1 MPPTNAAPNLTTPT
15 PPSTPTT
22 PTVPAIEIR
31 ETGGP
36 DVLLPV
42 DRPAPSAPGDGQI
55 LVQLAA
61 AGVNFIDIYR
71 REGRY
76 PLPLPAV
83 PGEEGSGTVLAVGPG
98 VTRFAVGDR
107 VAWTTVLGSYAGQV
121 LVPEDKA
128 IVVPDGIDLHT
139 AAAALVQGMTAHY
152 LVNDSYRAQPGETVL
167 VHAAAGGV
175 GLLLTQLLKRRDVR
189 VLGTVSSPEKQKL
202 AEANGV
208 DDVIRYDGNGNG
220 NGGQDLAAE
229 VRRLTAGEG
238 VHAVYDGVGA
248 ATFDAS
254 LDSLRRRG
262 TLVLFGG
269 ASGPVPPV
277 DVMRLLWG
285 GSLTLTRPYLEHFR
299 ATVEEFT
306 WRAGEV
312 FAQIADGTLRIT
324 IGGTY
329 PLARARDAHADLAA
343 RRTTG
348 KLLLV
353 P

>member
-1 MPPTNAAPNLTTPT
+1 MTTQTAAL
-15 PPSTPTT
+15 
-22 PTVPAIEIR
+22 VPAIEIR

-42 DRPAPSAPGDGQI
+42 DRPAPGEPGEGRI
-55 LVQLAA
+55 LVALAA

-76 PLPLPAV
+76 PLSLPAV

-98 VTRFAVGDR
+98 ITRFAVGDR
-107 VAWTTVLGSYAGQV
+107 VAWTTVPGSYAGQV
-121 LVPEDKA
+121 LVPEEKA
-128 IVVPDGIDLHT
+128 VVVPDGIDLHT

-152 LVNDSYRAQPGETVL
+152 LVNDSYRAREGETVL

-175 GLLLTQLLKRRDVR
+175 GLLLTQLLKRRGVR
-189 VLGTVSSPEKQKL
+189 VIGTVSTDEKESL
-202 AEANGV
+202 ATANGV
-208 DDVIRYDGNGNG
+208 DEVIRYDRRP
-220 NGGQDLAAE
+220 DVAAE
-229 VRRLTAGEG
+229 VRRLTGDEG
-238 VHAVYDGVGA
+238 VHAAYDGVGA

-285 GSLTLTRPYLEHFR
+285 GSLTVTRPYLEHFR

-312 FAQIADGTLRIT
+312 FAGIADGTLRIT
-324 IGGTY
+324 VGGTY

>member
-1 MPPTNAAPNLTTPT
+1 MH
-15 PPSTPTT
+15 
-22 PTVPAIEIR
+22 AIEIR
-31 ETGGP
+31 RTGGP
-36 DVLLPV
+36 EVQTYGEKPDPE
-42 DRPAPSAPGDGQI
+42 PGEGQI
-55 LVQLAA
+55 LVELAA
-61 AGVNFIDIYR
+61 AGVNFIDLYR

-83 PGEEGSGTVLAVGPG
+83 PGEEGSGVVLATGPG
-98 VTRFAVGDR
+98 VSRFAPGDR
-107 VAWTTVLGSYAGQV
+107 VAWTTVLGSYASRV
-121 LVPEDKA
+121 VVPEDKA
-128 IVVPDGIDLHT
+128 IAVPDTIDLRT
-139 AAAALVQGMTAHY
+139 AGGVLVQGMTAHY
-152 LVNDSYRAQPGETVL
+152 LVNDSYPARAGDTVL

-175 GLLLTQLLKRRDVR
+175 GLLLTQLLKRRGVR
-189 VLGTVSSPEKQKL
+189 VIGTVSTAEKEKL
-202 AEANGV
+202 AREHGA
-208 DDVIRYDGNGNG
+208 DEIIRSTGTGE
-220 NGGQDLAAE
+220 LAAE
-229 VRRLTAGEG
+229 VRRLTGGEG
-238 VHAVYDGVGA
+238 VHAVYDGIGA

-254 LDSLRRRG
+254 LDALRTRG

-269 ASGPVPPV
+269 ASGAVPPV

-299 ATVEEFT
+299 ATTEEFE

-312 FAQIADGTLRIT
+312 FAGIADGTLRVT

-329 PLARARDAHADLAA
+329 PLAEAHRAHADLAA

>member
-1 MPPTNAAPNLTTPT
+1 MTLQPEANTAA
-15 PPSTPTT
+15 T

-42 DRPAPSAPGDGQI
+42 DRPAPGAPGEDQI
-55 LVQLAA
+55 LVELAA

-83 PGEEGSGTVLAVGPG
+83 PGEEGSGIVLAVGPG
-98 VTRFAVGDR
+98 VTRFSAGDP

-121 LVPEDKA
+121 LVPEEKA
-128 IVVPDGIDLHT
+128 IVVPDGVDLRI

-167 VHAAAGGV
+167 MHAAAGGV
-175 GLLLTQLLKRRDVR
+175 GLLLTQLLKQRGVR
-189 VLGTVSSPEKQKL
+189 VIGTVSSPEKAEL
-202 AEANGV
+202 AAANGV
-208 DDVIRYDGNGNG
+208 DDVIRYERCK
-220 NGGQDLAAE
+220 DLAAE
-229 VRRLTAGEG
+229 VRSLTDGEG

-306 WRAGEV
+306 WRASEV
-312 FAQIADGTLRIT
+312 FAAIADGTLRIT

-329 PLARARDAHADLAA
+329 PLARAREAHADLAA

>member
-1 MPPTNAAPNLTTPT
+1 MH
-15 PPSTPTT
+15 
-22 PTVPAIEIR
+22 AIEIR
-31 ETGGP
+31 RTGGP
-36 DVLLPV
+36 EVQTYGEKPDPE
-42 DRPAPSAPGDGQI
+42 PGEGQI
-55 LVQLAA
+55 LVELAA
-61 AGVNFIDIYR
+61 AGVNFIDLYR

-83 PGEEGSGTVLAVGPG
+83 PGEEGSGVVLATGPG
-98 VTRFAVGDR
+98 VSRFAPGDR
-107 VAWTTVLGSYAGQV
+107 VAWTTVLGSYASRV
-121 LVPEDKA
+121 VVPEDKA
-128 IVVPDGIDLHT
+128 IAVPDTIDLRT
-139 AAAALVQGMTAHY
+139 AGGVLVQGMTAHY
-152 LVNDSYRAQPGETVL
+152 LVNDSYPARAGDTVL

-175 GLLLTQLLKRRDVR
+175 GLLLTQLLKRRGVR
-189 VLGTVSSPEKQKL
+189 VIGTVSTAEKEKL
-202 AEANGV
+202 AREHGA
-208 DDVIRYDGNGNG
+208 DEIIRSTGTG
-220 NGGQDLAAE
+220 DLAAE
-229 VRRLTAGEG
+229 VRLLTGGEG
-238 VHAVYDGVGA
+238 VHAVYDGIGA

-254 LDSLRRRG
+254 LGALRTRG

-269 ASGPVPPV
+269 AGGAVPPV

-299 ATVEEFT
+299 ATTEEFE

-312 FAQIADGTLRIT
+312 FAGIADGTLRVT

-329 PLARARDAHADLAA
+329 PLAEAHRAHADLAA

>member
-1 MPPTNAAPNLTTPT
+1 MPPRTTT
-15 PPSTPTT
+15 STSTI
-22 PTVPAIEIR
+22 PAIEIR

-42 DRPAPSAPGDGQI
+42 DRPAPGEPGEGHI
-55 LVQLAA
+55 LVELAA

-98 VTRFAVGDR
+98 VTRFSVGDR
-107 VAWTTVLGSYAGQV
+107 VAWTTVLGSYAGQL
-121 LVPEDKA
+121 LVPEEKA
-128 IVVPDGIDLHT
+128 VVVPDGIDLHT

-152 LVNDSYRAQPGETVL
+152 LANDSYRARPGETVL
-167 VHAAAGGV
+167 LHAAAGGV
-175 GLLLTQLLKRRDVR
+175 GLLLTQLLKRRGVR
-189 VLGTVSSPEKQKL
+189 VIGTVSSGEKEKL
-202 AEANGV
+202 AAANGV
-208 DDVIRYDGNGNG
+208 DEVIRYDHCE
-220 NGGQDLAAE
+220 DLAAD
-229 VRRLTAGEG
+229 VKRLTDGEG

-262 TLVLFGG
+262 TLVVFGG

-312 FAQIADGTLRIT
+312 FEGIADGTLRIT

-329 PLARARDAHADLAA
+329 PLARAREAHADLAA

>member
-1 MPPTNAAPNLTTPT
+1 MSPQTKAPIPLI
-15 PPSTPTT
+15 
-22 PTVPAIEIR
+22 PAIEIR
-31 ETGGP
+31 RTGGP

-42 DRPAPSAPGDGQI
+42 DRPAPGEPGPGQI
-55 LVQLAA
+55 LVELAA

-83 PGEEGSGTVLAVGPG
+83 PGEEGSGTVLAVGPD
-98 VTRFAVGDR
+98 VTRFSVDDR

-121 LVPEDKA
+121 LVPEEKA
-128 IVVPDGIDLHT
+128 IVVPEGVDLHT

-152 LVNDSYRAQPGETVL
+152 LVNDSYRAQAGETVL

-175 GLLLTQLLKRRDVR
+175 GLLLTQLLKQRGVR
-189 VLGTVSSPEKQKL
+189 VIGTVSSHEKEKR
-202 AEANGV
+202 AAANGA
-208 DDVIRYDGNGNG
+208 DEVIRYDRC
-220 NGGQDLAAE
+220 QDIAAE
-229 VRRLTAGEG
+229 VRRLTDGDG
-238 VHAVYDGVGA
+238 VHAAYDGVGA

-269 ASGPVPPV
+269 AGGPVPPV

-312 FAQIADGTLRIT
+312 FAGITDGTLRIT

>member
-1 MPPTNAAPNLTTPT
+1 MH
-15 PPSTPTT
+15 
-22 PTVPAIEIR
+22 AIEIR
-31 ETGGP
+31 RTGGP
-36 DVLLPV
+36 EVQTYGEKPDPE
-42 DRPAPSAPGDGQI
+42 PGEGQI
-55 LVQLAA
+55 LVELAA
-61 AGVNFIDIYR
+61 AGVNFIDLYR

-83 PGEEGSGTVLAVGPG
+83 PGEEGSGVVLATGPG
-98 VTRFAVGDR
+98 VSRFAPGDR
-107 VAWTTVLGSYAGQV
+107 VAWTTVLGSYASRV
-121 LVPEDKA
+121 VVPEDKA
-128 IVVPDGIDLHT
+128 IAVPDTIDLRT
-139 AAAALVQGMTAHY
+139 AGGVLVQGMTAHY
-152 LVNDSYRAQPGETVL
+152 LVNDSYPARAGDTVL

-175 GLLLTQLLKRRDVR
+175 GLLLTQLLKRRGVR
-189 VLGTVSSPEKQKL
+189 VIGTVSTAEKEKL
-202 AEANGV
+202 AREHGA
-208 DDVIRYDGNGNG
+208 DEIIRSTGTG
-220 NGGQDLAAE
+220 DLAAE
-229 VRRLTAGEG
+229 VRLLTGGEG
-238 VHAVYDGVGA
+238 VHAVYDGIGA

-254 LDSLRRRG
+254 LDALRTRG

-269 ASGPVPPV
+269 ASGAVPPV

-299 ATVEEFT
+299 ATTEEFE

-312 FAQIADGTLRIT
+312 FAGIADGTLRVT

-329 PLARARDAHADLAA
+329 PLAEAHRAHADLAA